1 MKPFAFATLVLLFL
15 SASIARAQTGDSSVL
30 SRRNTF
36 TVFAEYSNDS
46 SHILMGVSENRKL
59 AAFGGSYA
67 RRLSAFHF
75 GDLRYIVEIRPV
87 LMESDPVLQTTYI
100 VTPINP
106 AGPAS
111 TSTSVSESYLAC
123 KPGSSQQT
131 IPSPTQSYSVMATT
145 TCSRRWTYAQGFSP
159 VGLQYSFRPGR
170 GIQPFVSSTA
180 GYIFPPGRFLPVSQ
194 APSTSPL
201 ISGVESNSFTAG
213 LVPSRLSTGFT
224 TYRTI
229 TPLM

>member
-67 RRLSAFHF
+67 RRLWPSISETC
-75 GDLRYIVEIRPV
+75 GTSWRSRPV

-106 AGPAS
+106 ADRHRHPHRSANP
-111 TSTSVSESYLAC
+111 TSSC

-131 IPSPTQSYSVMATT
+131 IP
-145 TCSRRWTYAQGFSP
+145 
-159 VGLQYSFRPGR
+159 
-170 GIQPFVSSTA
+170 
-180 GYIFPPGRFLPVSQ
+180 
-194 APSTSPL
+194 
-201 ISGVESNSFTAG
+201 ISNAVLLCDGDDN
-213 LVPSRLSTGFT
+213 L
-224 TYRTI
+224 
-229 TPLM
+229 